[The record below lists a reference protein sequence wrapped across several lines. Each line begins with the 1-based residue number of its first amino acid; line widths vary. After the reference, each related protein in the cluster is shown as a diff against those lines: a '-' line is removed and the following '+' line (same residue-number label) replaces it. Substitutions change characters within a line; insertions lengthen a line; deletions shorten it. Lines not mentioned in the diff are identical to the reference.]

1 MNRIGTMEI
10 LRLRVYKLDS
20 ECHCETA
27 STVVVQPGR
36 YELYREYD
44 MTFWMMTGRINL
56 RGFQRLGDG
65 LFAMHY
71 GDVESEIEVTFPSK
85 RFDPNEWASLLAED
99 GFTEGHPEQRMRVR
113 LDAEVS
119 S

>member
-1 MNRIGTMEI
+1 MKRIGTIEI
-10 LRLRVYKLDS
+10 LRLRVYSLDS
-20 ECHCETA
+20 ECHCET
-27 STVVVQPGR
+27 SSSVVVQPGQ
-36 YELYREYD
+36 YDLYRDCD
-44 MTFWMMTGRINL
+44 MTFWMMSGRLNL

-85 RFDPNEWASLLAED
+85 RFGPDEWASLLAED
-99 GFTEGHPEQRMRVR
+99 GFTEGHPEQRLRVL